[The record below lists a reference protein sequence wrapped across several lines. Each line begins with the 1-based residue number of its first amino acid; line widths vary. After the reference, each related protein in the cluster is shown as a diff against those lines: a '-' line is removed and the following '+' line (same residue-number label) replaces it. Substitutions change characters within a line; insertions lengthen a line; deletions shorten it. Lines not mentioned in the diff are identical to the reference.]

1 MMVVGLA
8 EIVSRSGAFTSSSPG
23 FDKTQIATV
32 GLAARF
38 EAFYAVV
45 AGTTLGM
52 ILANIRAVI
61 LGDRLA
67 GRLPL
72 KAIRYTAAV
81 VFAVLGVLNLCKMQM

>member
-1 MMVVGLA
+1 VSTQGSLLA
-8 EIVSRSGAFTSSSPG
+8 VAGFGALILG
-23 FDKTQIATV
+23 DKTQIATV

-52 ILANIRAVI
+52 LLANIPAVI

-67 GRLPL
+67 DRLPL

-81 VFAVLGVLNLCKMQM
+81 DFAALGVFTLIKVRV

>member
-1 MMVVGLA
+1 MPA
-8 EIVSRSGAFTSSSPG
+8 PPPSR
-23 FDKTQIATV
+23 
-32 GLAARF
+32 R
-38 EAFYAVV
+38 
-45 AGTTLGM
+45 
-52 ILANIRAVI
+52 RI